1 MNTNFIFQRMLR
13 HVFAV
18 VVFAGLCCSS
28 AWANRPEIDLENVKI
43 TFARE
48 EGKISAIIGK
58 ITKMTGYVFLYEDNL
73 KTDLDKRVRIENGT
87 NLQNILVSISQQ
99 STLEFKAVNKNIVI
113 RRKNGQPAEPT
124 EVKQGR
130 KVSGRVSSSV
140 DGAPL
145 PGVNVVL
152 KGTQTGANTDASGQY
167 SIDVTG
173 SNPVLVFSYIGFQ
186 PQEVAVGSRSVV
198 DITLTESTETLQEA
212 VVTALGIKREK
223 RSLGYAVSDV
233 KGDAITQVAQENA
246 MNSLAARV
254 PGVAINQTSGVGSS
268 ISVVIRGAKSLTG
281 DNQPLFVIDGVPV
294 ANSLNNL
301 RAMGDRN
308 NVDYGNAISDLNP
321 EDIESISVLKGPS
334 AAALYG
340 SRAGNGVI
348 LVTTKRGSKGKGVG
362 ITFSSSNV
370 FERPYEY
377 LDFHYKYANGDR
389 NNRLDESSAYW
400 GGPALDVGNTAVQ
413 WNSPVGADGNKV
425 ATPLVSYKDNMKNFL
440 ETGIT
445 STNNIALAGAGDK
458 TTYRVSFNSMINKGL
473 IPNSDLFRNSLASAV
488 SFDISKNFK
497 LSTNLNFVRSKSNNR
512 PSTNNRGAN
521 PLEAVYLY
529 PHVDVRQLKDYWVPG
544 SEQIQQRAPST
555 NGDNPYFLAYA
566 LNNGFTRD
574 RIYGN
579 IKLDWNITSELTAYG
594 RISHDQFTEN
604 RETKIPWSY
613 SRVRNGGY
621 YLQDIARQ
629 ETNIDGMVTYRK
641 KIGDFDWSISGGGNV
656 MTQKYRDSYMG
667 GSVLTI
673 PGLYRISNV
682 PNSALQF
689 TNSTYEKAIYS
700 LLGTANFGYKD
711 QVYLDLT
718 ARNDWS
724 STLPAANRSYFY
736 PSASLSWLVN
746 YTFNLPQEISL
757 LKLRA
762 NWAQVGNDT
771 DPYRLVPALGTG
783 SWGTLITTN
792 VSGTLLNPQLK
803 PEIQT
808 STEFGV
814 ELNLFNN
821 RVRFDGTYYNAEN
834 RNQILTVTTPTSSGF
849 GSKLINAGALV
860 SKGWEIALGGTPIK
874 DANGW
879 TLDLNLN
886 FTRNRTTIK
895 ELAPGI
901 DYYQLWDDNNGG
913 AFSFVGEE
921 IGNLYSRGFA
931 YVEDPS
937 SPYYRWPILS
947 KNGEWIAVN
956 DRNKRVKV
964 GNFNPRFMMGMQ
976 ASLSYKRFTL
986 NASFDWRSGGNFQ
999 SYTYRYGESDWR
1011 SQRQLDNLI
1020 PGGLYS
1026 AADLAA
1032 LLKSDPGQYI
1042 IPQNGNFPRVGGH
1055 TQATG
1060 GMGFDSNGDGV
1071 LEYDGGFIPGVI
1083 QNADGTYTEHL
1094 GGPGTNIYPIT
1105 DTYPWSYN
1113 QQITF
1118 DASFIKLRELSLGY
1132 SVPKL
1137 FGLRNANISVYT
1149 RNLVLWTAA
1158 KIGIDPERAFQAD
1171 GGRFRQGIELQ
1182 NVMPW
1187 TIPVGFK
1194 VGFSL

>member
-1 MNTNFIFQRMLR
+1 MKSNFIFHRMLR
-13 HVFAV
+13 HLFAV
-18 VVFAGLCCSS
+18 TLLAGICCST
-28 AWANRPEIDLENVKI
+28 AWANRPEVDLENVKLN
-43 TFARE
+43 FARE
-48 EGKISAIIGK
+48 EGKISTIISK
-58 ITKMTGYVFLYEDNL
+58 ITKATGYVFLYEDNL
-73 KTDLDKRVRIENGT
+73 KTDLDKLVRIENGT
-87 NLQNILVSISQQ
+87 TLQNVLSSIAQQ
-99 STLEFKAVNKNIVI
+99 SALEFKAVNRNIVI
-113 RRKNGQPAEPT
+113 RKKGVQPT
-124 EVKQGR
+124 ESTDAKQGR
-130 KVSGRVSSSV
+130 RVSGRVTSKA
-140 DGAPL
+140 DGAAL

-152 KGTQTGANTDASGQY
+152 KGTQTGANTDGDGRY

-173 SNPVLVFSYIGFQ
+173 QNPVLVFSYIGFET
-186 PQEVAVGSRSVV
+186 QEISIGSRNSV
-198 DITLTESTETLQEA
+198 DLIMTESAETLQEA

-233 KGDAITQVAQENA
+233 KGEALTHVTQENA

-294 ANSLNNL
+294 ANGLNNL
-301 RAMGDRN
+301 RSMGDRN

-348 LVTTKRGSKGKGVG
+348 LVTTKKGAKGKGLG
-362 ITFSSSNV
+362 ITFSTSNV
-370 FERPYEY
+370 FERPFKY

-400 GGPALDVGNTAVQ
+400 GGPALDAGNTAIQ
-413 WNSPVGADGNKV
+413 WNSPVGPDGNKV
-425 ATPLVSYKDNMKNFL
+425 ATPLLSYKDNMKNFL
-440 ETGIT
+440 QTGIT
-445 STNNIALAGAGDK
+445 STNNIALAGSGEK
-458 TTYRVSFNSMINKGL
+458 TTYRISFNNMTNKGL
-473 IPNSDLFRNSLASAV
+473 IPNSDLHRNSLASAV
-488 SFDISKNFK
+488 TFDINKNFK
-497 LSTNLNFVRSKSNNR
+497 LNTNLNFVRSSSNNR

-529 PHVDVRQLKDYWVPG
+529 PHVDVRELKDYWVPG
-544 SEQIQQRAPST
+544 SEGIQQRAPST
-555 NGDNPYFLAYA
+555 NGDNPYFLAYGI
-566 LNNGFTRD
+566 NNGFNRD
-574 RIYGN
+574 RIFGN
-579 IKLDWNITSELTAYG
+579 IKLDWTISPELTAYVRG
-594 RISHDQFTEN
+594 ALDNFVEN

-621 YLQDIARQ
+621 YLQDIART
-629 ETNIDGMVTYRK
+629 ETNVDAMVTYRK
-641 KIGDFDWSISGGGNV
+641 KINDFDWSISGGGNV
-656 MTQKYRDSYMG
+656 MSQNYRDSYMG
-667 GSVLTI
+667 GSQLTI
-673 PGLYRISNV
+673 PNLYRISNV
-682 PNSALQF
+682 PNTALSF
-689 TNSTYEKAIYS
+689 TNGTYQKAIYS
-700 LLGTANFGYKD
+700 LMGTANLGYKD

-736 PSASLSWLVN
+736 PSASLSWLAN
-746 YTFNLPQEISL
+746 YTFNLPSEISL

-783 SWGTLITTN
+783 IWGSLITTN
-792 VSGTLLNPQLK
+792 VPGTLLNPQLK

-821 RVRFDGTYYNAEN
+821 RLRFDGTYYNAEN
-834 RNQILTVTTPTSSGF
+834 RNQILTVTTPASSGF
-849 GSKLINAGALV
+849 SSKLINAGALV
-860 SKGWEIALGGTPIK
+860 SKGWEISVGGTPVK
-874 DANGW
+874 SDNGW
-879 TLDLNLN
+879 TLDLNAN

-901 DYYQLWDDNNGG
+901 DFYQLWDDNNGG

-921 IGNLYSRGFA
+921 IGNLYSRGYA
-931 YVEDPS
+931 TVQDPN

-947 KNGEWIAVN
+947 QNGEWIAMN
-956 DRNKRVKV
+956 DRNARMKV
-964 GNFNPRFMMGMQ
+964 GNFNPRFIMGMQ

-1020 PGGLYS
+1020 PGGNYS
-1026 AADLAA
+1026 SADLVA
-1032 LLKSDPGQYI
+1032 LLKSDPEKYI
-1042 IPQNGNFPRVGGH
+1042 IPTNGNFPRVGGH

-1094 GGPGTNIYPIT
+1094 GGAGTKVYPIT

-1118 DASFIKLRELSLGY
+1118 DASFVKLRELSLGY
-1132 SVPKL
+1132 SVPSL
-1137 FGLRNANISVYT
+1137 FGLRNANISIYT
-1149 RNLVLWTAA
+1149 RNIILWTAA

-1187 TIPVGFK
+1187 TVPVGFK
-1194 VGFSL
+1194 LGFSL